1 LYVLVVGKRR
11 FSWQNSAAA
20 VAAAFFSTI
29 SE

>member
-1 LYVLVVGKRR
+1 VLVVGKRR